1 MGGGSQQ
8 DEGADVA
15 QRGRADEHIRLTL
28 PADSRYLDVALA
40 ALETLADRAGV
51 DKDGVAAMGAAV
63 RDLMAERV
71 QRPAS
76 AAGVVVV
83 YEVGKGFLG
92 VRFEDGRR
100 TDSGASATA

>member
-8 DEGADVA
+8 DEGAEAVKSN
-15 QRGRADEHIRLTL
+15 RADEHIHLTL
-28 PADSRYLDVALA
+28 PANGRFLDVALA

-51 DKDGVAAMGAAV
+51 DKEGVAAMGAAV
-63 RDLMAERV
+63 RDLIAERV
-71 QRPAS
+71 QHPPS
-76 AAGVVVV
+76 PAGVVVV
-83 YEVGKGFLG
+83 YEVGEGFLG